1 MTFFSTRS
9 PLHLLIQ
16 PKPQTTTQKQI
27 VLVLLLNVKSRLQD
41 QRLGHGM
48 RTLKGSLGKHNKA
61 WCCAPLV
68 IGHPLEWIRYYANGI
83 WDTSTTRTR
92 WTDITSTLG
101 SSLVLYPNKMR
112 HFPGTCSNFR
122 DSKQEASDKCGR
134 KRTIRWS
141 VITSHR
147 SPLLDGDAEDWGKDR
162 DHHYHQWGATTIKW
176 IRQLLR
182 IKSFHPHL
190 CKNTAP
196 LYSGNFNRAVS
207 CFTVHFLFFLALF
220 KRAED
225 CKFNTIW

>member
-1 MTFFSTRS
+1 MVGGFIWCPFPHPALPQHSLKYQTLKWIPNDILLHPITSS
-9 PLHLLIQ
+9 PFNPTQ
-16 PKPQTTTQKQI
+16 TPTTTQKQI

-92 WTDITSTLG
+92 WTDITSTLDG
-101 SSLVLYPNKMR
+101 SLVLYPNKMR

-147 SPLLDGDAEDWGKDR
+147 SPLLRGDTEDWGKDR
-162 DHHYHQWGATTIKW
+162 G
-176 IRQLLR
+176 
-182 IKSFHPHL
+182 P
-190 CKNTAP
+190 P
-196 LYSGNFNRAVS
+196 LPPVRRNHNQVNSAIAAN
-207 CFTVHFLFFLALF
+207 
-220 KRAED
+220 
-225 CKFNTIW
+225 